1 MVNYALLAML
11 GVVTLGPIV
20 YLVFGS
26 LTEPVYYRTVGVSWN
41 PLNWSLDAYRIL
53 LSGGSRIFQ
62 SLKVTTFITVA
73 GTAFGLVVTS
83 ALAYGMSKKDLPGH
97 NFFTFYIFFTMLFDG
112 GLIPFYLVVKWLG
125 WVNQV
130 WSLIIPGGVSAWYMF
145 IMVRFFDALP
155 ADLEDAARIDGCSEI
170 GIFWRVVLP
179 LSMPVMATIGLFYAV
194 AHWNQWFWAT
204 VFITKQEIMPLQLV
218 LRNILS
224 QLLPVTDTQA
234 AMEMAQAAQEMPS
247 VDILR
252 MASIVISIVPIA
264 IIYPFLQG
272 YFVKGMMIGAIK
284 G

>member
-1 MVNYALLAML
+1 M
-11 GVVTLGPIV
+11 
-20 YLVFGS
+20 YLVLGS
-26 LTEPVYYRTVGVSWN
+26 LTAPIYYRTVGVAWN
-41 PLNWSLDAYRIL
+41 PANWSLDAYRIL
-53 LSGGSRIFQ
+53 LGTGSRILQ

-73 GTAFGLVVTS
+73 GTAFGLLVTS

-97 NFFTFYIFFTMLFDG
+97 GFFTFYIFFTMLFGG

-155 ADLEDAARIDGCSEI
+155 PDLEDAARIDGCSEI
-170 GIFWRVVLP
+170 GIFWRIVLP
-179 LSMPVMATIGLFYAV
+179 LSTPVMATIGLFYAV

-204 VFITKQEIMPLQLV
+204 VFITKQDIMPLQLI

-224 QLLPVTDTQA
+224 QLMPVTDTQA

-247 VDILR
+247 VDVLR
-252 MASIVISIVPIA
+252 MASIVVSIVPIA
-264 IIYPFLQG
+264 IVYPFLQG